1 MHVSTTRRQHKDKVY
16 ETHLL
21 RRSYREDGKVKN
33 ETLANLSYLPLETIQ
48 VIRES
53 LAGKRHVVAG
63 ESFEI
68 KRSLPHGH
76 VAAIAAMANKLGLP
90 ALLGPSCR
98 ERDIIYALI
107 IARAIRPSSKLST
120 SRWFKDST
128 LGVDLGVVGIS
139 TDEIYSAMDWL
150 YARQRTI
157 EATLAKRHLKEGS
170 RVLYDLSSSWMEG
183 THCPLATYGYS
194 RDHKRGKT
202 QIEYGL
208 MTDVDG
214 RPISIEVFSGN
225 CGDPTAFVNAV
236 NMARDRFGLRELIM
250 VGDRGMITRARIEA
264 MRGLAGTKWI
274 TCLRAPQIRTLIDG
288 GSLQL
293 GLFDETN
300 LAAITH
306 PDYPDE
312 RLIACRN
319 PDLAR
324 LRANKRE
331 ELLVATEKE
340 LERIQAAA
348 LGHQSSRPIALRV
361 GRVLNRHKMA
371 KHFVLEFQDESF
383 TFVRDTNSI
392 AAEAALDGIYVI
404 RTSVTQDELDD
415 AKAVEAYKGLSVVE
429 RNFRN
434 LKVIDLDLRPIYH
447 YSENRVR
454 AHVFLSM
461 LALYVTWHMREALVP
476 LMFRDEEIPE
486 RHDPVASALRSDAAH
501 SKDAT
506 KIGADGEDIHSFAT
520 LLAHLGTLTRNTVE
534 FTQGIQ
540 IEQLS
545 VPTTLQRRVFELIGS
560 PIPTTI
566 GGKSTERKH

>member
-1 MHVSTTRRQHKDKVY
+1 MHVATTRRQHKDKIY

-33 ETLANLSYLPLETIQ
+33 ETLANLSYLPAETIQ

-53 LAGKRHVVAG
+53 LAGKHHVVA
-63 ESFEI
+63 EEVFEI
-68 KRSLPHGH
+68 KRTLPHGH
-76 VAAIAAMANKLGLP
+76 VAAVASMAEKLKLTS
-90 ALLGPSCR
+90 LLGPACR
-98 ERDIIYALI
+98 ERDVIYALI
-107 IARAIRPSSKLST
+107 IARAIRPGSKLST

-128 LGVDLGVVGIS
+128 LGVDLSVVGIS
-139 TDEIYSAMDWL
+139 TDEIYHAMDWL
-150 YARQRTI
+150 YERQGTI
-157 EATLAKRHLKEGS
+157 EANLAKRHLHQGS
-170 RVLYDLSSSWMEG
+170 RVLYDLSSSSMEG
-183 THCPLATYGYS
+183 THCPLAAYSYS

-225 CGDPTAFVNAV
+225 TGDPTAFVSAL
-236 NMARDRFGLRELIM
+236 RTTQDRFGLEELIM

-264 MRGLAGTKWI
+264 MRGLKGAKWI
-274 TCLRAPQIRTLIDG
+274 TCLRSPQVRTLMSEG
-288 GSLQL
+288 ALQL

-300 LAAITH
+300 LATITH
-306 PDYPDE
+306 PEYPNE

-324 LRANKRE
+324 LRARKRE

-348 LGHQSSRPIALRV
+348 LAQGSKHPIALKV

-383 TFVRDTNSI
+383 TFARNVDSI
-392 AAEAALDGIYVI
+392 EAEAALDGIYVI
-404 RTSVTQDELDD
+404 RTSVTQEELDD

-461 LALYVTWHMREALVP
+461 LALYVTWHMREVLAP

-486 RHDPVASALRSDAAH
+486 RQDPVTPALRSDAARA
-501 SKDAT
+501 KDAT
-506 KIGADGEDIHSFAT
+506 KLSPDGEVIHSFAT

-534 FTQGIQ
+534 FGQGVQ

-545 VPTTLQRRVFELIGS
+545 TPTPLQRRVFELIGS
-560 PIPTTI
+560 VIPITI

>member
-1 MHVSTTRRQHKDKVY
+1 MHVATTRRQHKDKIY
-16 ETHLL
+16 GTHLL

-33 ETLANLSYLPLETIQ
+33 ETLSYLPEETIQ

-53 LAGKRHVVAG
+53 LAGKHHVVAG
-63 ESFEI
+63 EGFEI

-76 VAAIAAMANKLGLP
+76 VAAIAAMANKLKLP
-90 ALLGPSCR
+90 ALLGPACR
-98 ERDIIYALI
+98 ERDVIYCLI
-107 IARAIRPSSKLST
+107 IARAIRPGSKLST

-128 LGVDLGVVGIS
+128 LGVDLGLIGIS

-150 YARQRTI
+150 YARQGTI
-157 EATLAKRHLKEGS
+157 EATLAKRHLHEGS

-183 THCPLATYGYS
+183 THCPLAAYGYS

-225 CGDPTAFVNAV
+225 TGDPTAFVNAV
-236 NMARDRFGLRELIM
+236 NMTRDRFGLRELIM
-250 VGDRGMITRARIEA
+250 VGDRGMITRARIEVL
-264 MRGLAGTKWI
+264 RGLEGTKWI

-300 LAAITH
+300 LASITH
-306 PDYPDE
+306 PEYPDE

-319 PDLAR
+319 PELAR
-324 LRANKRE
+324 LRAHKRE

-340 LERIQAAA
+340 LERIQEGA
-348 LGHQSSRPIALRV
+348 LGHQCKHPIALRV

-371 KHFVLEFQDESF
+371 KHFVLEFSGDSF

-392 AAEAALDGIYVI
+392 ATEAALDGIYVI
-404 RTSVTQDELDD
+404 RTSVTHEELDD

-461 LALYVTWHMREALVP
+461 LALYVTWHMREALAP

-486 RHDPVASALRSDAAH
+486 RQDPVAPALRSEAAH
-501 SKDAT
+501 AKDAT
-506 KIGADGEDIHSFAT
+506 KLGANGEAIHSFAT
-520 LLAHLGTLTRNTVE
+520 LLTHLGTLTRNTVE
-534 FTQGIQ
+534 FSQGVQ

-545 VPTTLQRRVFELIGS
+545 VPTPLQRRVFELIGS

>member
-1 MHVSTTRRQHKDKVY
+1 
-16 ETHLL
+16 
-21 RRSYREDGKVKN
+21 
-33 ETLANLSYLPLETIQ
+33 
-48 VIRES
+48 
-53 LAGKRHVVAG
+53 
-63 ESFEI
+63 
-68 KRSLPHGH
+68 
-76 VAAIAAMANKLGLP
+76 VAAIALMANKLKLP
-90 ALLGPSCR
+90 SLLGPSCR
-98 ERDIIYALI
+98 ERDVIYALI
-107 IARAIRPSSKLST
+107 IARAIRPGSKLAT

-150 YARQRTI
+150 YARQGTI
-157 EATLAKRHLKEGS
+157 EATLAKRHLHEGS

-183 THCPLATYGYS
+183 THCPLAAYGHS

-225 CGDPTAFVNAV
+225 TGDPAAFVNAL
-236 NMARDRFGLRELIM
+236 NMTRDRFGLRELIM

-264 MRGLAGTKWI
+264 MRGLEGTKWI

-324 LRANKRE
+324 LRAHKRE

-348 LGHQSSRPIALRV
+348 LGNQGKHPIALRV

-371 KHFVLEFQDESF
+371 KHFVLEFSGDSF

-404 RTSVTQDELDD
+404 RTSVGQEELDD

-461 LALYVTWHMREALVP
+461 LALYVTWHVREALAP

-486 RHDPVASALRSDAAH
+486 RQDPVGPALRSDTAH
-501 SKDAT
+501 AKDAT
-506 KIGADGEDIHSFAT
+506 KLGTDGEVIHSFAT

-534 FTQGIQ
+534 FSQWVQ

-545 VPTTLQRRVFELIGS
+545 VSTPLQRRVFELIGS

>member
-1 MHVSTTRRQHKDKVY
+1 MATTPVDRRRHALDMQ
-16 ETHLL
+16 
-21 RRSYREDGKVKN
+21 
-33 ETLANLSYLPLETIQ
+33 
-48 VIRES
+48 IRES
-53 LAGKRHVVAG
+53 LTGKHLVVAEEG
-63 ESFEI
+63 FEI

-76 VAAIAAMANKLGLP
+76 LAAVGAMANELKLP

-107 IARAIRPSSKLST
+107 LARAIRPASKLAT

-128 LGVDLGVVGIS
+128 LGADLGVVGIS

-150 YARQRTI
+150 YVRQGTI
-157 EATLAKRHLKEGS
+157 EAQLAKRHLKEGS

-183 THCPLATYGYS
+183 THCPLAAYGYS

-225 CGDPTAFVNAV
+225 TGDPSAFVNAV
-236 NMARDRFGLRELIM
+236 NMTRDRFGLRELIM

-264 MRGLAGTKWI
+264 LRGLEGAKWI

-340 LERIQAAA
+340 LER
-348 LGHQSSRPIALRV
+348 LSSSAGSSKYPMALRV
-361 GRVLNRHKMA
+361 GRVLDRHKMA
-371 KHFVLEFQDESF
+371 KHFTLEFDDDESF

-392 AAEAALDGIYVI
+392 ETEAALDGIYVI
-404 RTSVTQDELDD
+404 RTSVSQEELDD
-415 AKAVEAYKGLSVVE
+415 AKAIEAYKGLSVVE

-434 LKVIDLDLRPIYH
+434 LKAIDLDLRPIYH

-461 LALYVTWHMREALVP
+461 LALYVTWHMREALAP
-476 LMFRDEEIPE
+476 LMFADEEIPE
-486 RHDPVASALRSDAAH
+486 HHDPVAPALRSRAAEL
-501 SKDAT
+501 KDAT
-506 KIGADGEDIHSFAT
+506 KRGADGEPIHSFGT

-534 FTQGIQ
+534 FTQGVI

-545 VPTTLQRRVFELIGS
+545 VPTPLQRQVFELIGS
-560 PIPTTI
+560 PIPITI
-566 GGKSTERKH
+566 GGRSTESKH

>member
-1 MHVSTTRRQHKDKVY
+1 
-16 ETHLL
+16 
-21 RRSYREDGKVKN
+21 
-33 ETLANLSYLPLETIQ
+33 
-48 VIRES
+48 
-53 LAGKRHVVAG
+53 
-63 ESFEI
+63 
-68 KRSLPHGH
+68 
-76 VAAIAAMANKLGLP
+76 
-90 ALLGPSCR
+90 
-98 ERDIIYALI
+98 
-107 IARAIRPSSKLST
+107 
-120 SRWFKDST
+120 
-128 LGVDLGVVGIS
+128 
-139 TDEIYSAMDWL
+139 
-150 YARQRTI
+150 
-157 EATLAKRHLKEGS
+157 
-170 RVLYDLSSSWMEG
+170 
-183 THCPLATYGYS
+183 PLAAYGYS

-225 CGDPTAFVNAV
+225 TGDPSAFVNAV
-236 NMARDRFGLRELIM
+236 NMTRDRFGLKELIM

-264 MRGLAGTKWI
+264 MRGLESAKWI

-324 LRANKRE
+324 LRAKY
-331 ELLVATEKE
+331 
-340 LERIQAAA
+340 
-348 LGHQSSRPIALRV
+348 PMALRV
-361 GRVLNRHKMA
+361 GRVLDRHKMA
-371 KHFVLEFQDESF
+371 KHFVLEFDDDVSF

-392 AAEAALDGIYVI
+392 AAEAGLDGIYVI
-404 RTSVTQDELDD
+404 RTSVSQEELDD

-461 LALYVTWHMREALVP
+461 LALYVTWHMREALAP
-476 LMFRDEEIPE
+476 LMFGDEEIPE
-486 RHDPVASALRSDAAH
+486 RHDPVAPALRSRAAEL
-501 SKDAT
+501 KDAT
-506 KIGADGEDIHSFAT
+506 KLGADGEIIHSFAT
-520 LLAHLGTLTRNTVE
+520 LLTDLGTLTRNTGE

-545 VPTTLQRRVFELIGS
+545 VSTPLQRRVFELIGS

-566 GGKSTERKH
+566 GGK

>member
-1 MHVSTTRRQHKDKVY
+1 
-16 ETHLL
+16 
-21 RRSYREDGKVKN
+21 
-33 ETLANLSYLPLETIQ
+33 
-48 VIRES
+48 
-53 LAGKRHVVAG
+53 
-63 ESFEI
+63 
-68 KRSLPHGH
+68 
-76 VAAIAAMANKLGLP
+76 
-90 ALLGPSCR
+90 
-98 ERDIIYALI
+98 
-107 IARAIRPSSKLST
+107 
-120 SRWFKDST
+120 
-128 LGVDLGVVGIS
+128 
-139 TDEIYSAMDWL
+139 MDWL
-150 YARQRTI
+150 HARQGTI
-157 EATLAKRHLKEGS
+157 EAQLAKRHLKEGS

-183 THCPLATYGYS
+183 THCPLAAYGYS

-225 CGDPTAFVNAV
+225 TGDPSAFVNAV
-236 NMARDRFGLRELIM
+236 NMTRDRFGLRELIM

-264 MRGLAGTKWI
+264 MRGLESTNWI

-340 LERIQAAA
+340 LER
-348 LGHQSSRPIALRV
+348 LSSSAGSSKYPMALRV
-361 GRVLNRHKMA
+361 GRVLDRHKMA
-371 KHFVLEFQDESF
+371 KHFVLEFDDDVSF

-392 AAEAALDGIYVI
+392 AAEAGLDGIYVI
-404 RTSVTQDELDD
+404 RTSVSQEELDD

-461 LALYVTWHMREALVP
+461 LALYVTWHMREALAP
-476 LMFRDEEIPE
+476 LMFTDEEIPD
-486 RHDPVASALRSDAAH
+486 RQDPVAPALRSDAAH
-501 SKDAT
+501 LKDAT
-506 KIGADGEDIHSFAT
+506 KRRADGEIIHSFAT
-520 LLAHLGTLTRNTVE
+520 LLTDLGTLTRNTGE

-540 IEQLS
+540 IEQFS
-545 VPTTLQRRVFELIGS
+545 VPTPLQRRVFDLIGS

-566 GGKSTERKH
+566 GGK

>member
-1 MHVSTTRRQHKDKVY
+1 MATTPVDRRRHALDMQ
-16 ETHLL
+16 
-21 RRSYREDGKVKN
+21 
-33 ETLANLSYLPLETIQ
+33 
-48 VIRES
+48 IRES
-53 LAGKRHVVAG
+53 LTGKHLVVAEEG
-63 ESFEI
+63 FEI

-76 VAAIAAMANKLGLP
+76 VAAIAAMANELKLP
-90 ALLGPSCR
+90 ALLGPACR

-107 IARAIRPSSKLST
+107 LARAIRPASKLAT

-150 YARQRTI
+150 YARQGTI
-157 EATLAKRHLKEGS
+157 EATLAKRHLQEDS

-183 THCPLATYGYS
+183 THCPLAAYGYS

-225 CGDPTAFVNAV
+225 TGDPSAFVNAV
-236 NMARDRFGLRELIM
+236 NMTRDRFGLRELIM

-264 MRGLAGTKWI
+264 LRGLEGAKWI

-340 LERIQAAA
+340 LER
-348 LGHQSSRPIALRV
+348 LSSSAGSSKYPMALRV
-361 GRVLNRHKMA
+361 GRVLDRHKMA
-371 KHFVLEFQDESF
+371 KHFTLEFDDDESF

-392 AAEAALDGIYVI
+392 ETEAALDGIYVI
-404 RTSVTQDELDD
+404 RTSVSQEELDD

-461 LALYVTWHMREALVP
+461 LALYVTWHMREALAP
-476 LMFRDEEIPE
+476 LMFADEEIPE
-486 RHDPVASALRSDAAH
+486 HHDPVAPALRSRAAEL
-501 SKDAT
+501 KDAT
-506 KIGADGEDIHSFAT
+506 KRGADGEPIHSFGT
-520 LLAHLGTLTRNTVE
+520 LLAHLGTLTRNTAE

-545 VPTTLQRRVFELIGS
+545 VSTPLQRRVFELIGS

-566 GGKSTERKH
+566 GGK

>member
-1 MHVSTTRRQHKDKVY
+1 MHVATTRRQHNEKVY

-33 ETLANLSYLPLETIQ
+33 ETLANLSYLPDETIQ

-53 LAGKRHVVAG
+53 LAGKHHVVA
-63 ESFEI
+63 EDTFEI

-76 VAAIAAMANKLGLP
+76 AAAIAKMAEKLKL
-90 ALLGPSCR
+90 ASLLGPPCR
-98 ERDIIYALI
+98 ERDVIYALI
-107 IARAIRPSSKLST
+107 IARVIRPGSKLAT
-120 SRWFKDST
+120 SRWFGDTT
-128 LGVDLGVVGIS
+128 LGVDLGVVGIT
-139 TDEIYSAMDWL
+139 TDEIYAAMDWL
-150 YARQRTI
+150 YERQGAI
-157 EATLAKRHLKEGS
+157 EATLARRHLHQGT

-183 THCPLATYGYS
+183 THCPLASYGYS

-225 CGDPTAFVNAV
+225 TGDPSAFVSAV
-236 NMARDRFGLRELIM
+236 TMTRDRFGLKEIIM

-264 MRGLAGTKWI
+264 MRGLRGTKWI
-274 TCLRAPQIRTLIDG
+274 TSLRAPQIQTLMHEG
-288 GSLQL
+288 TLQL

-324 LRANKRE
+324 HRAHKRE
-331 ELLVATEKE
+331 ELLVATEKD
-340 LERIQAAA
+340 LERLQGSKRRAKT
-348 LGHQSSRPIALRV
+348 PIALAV
-361 GRVLNRHKMA
+361 GRVLDRHKMA
-371 KHFVLEFQDESF
+371 KHFTVDFQEDTF
-383 TFVRDTNSI
+383 TFSRDTDSI
-392 AAEAALDGIYVI
+392 ETEAALDGIYVI
-404 RTSVTQDELDD
+404 RTSVAKEDLDD

-447 YSENRVR
+447 WSENRVR

-461 LALYVTWHMREALVP
+461 LSLYVTWHMREALAP
-476 LMFRDEEIPE
+476 LLFGDEEIPE
-486 RHDPVASALRSDAAH
+486 REDPVAPASRSGSAHA
-501 SKDAT
+501 KDST
-506 KIGADGEDIHSFAT
+506 KRGPDGETIHSFGT
-520 LLAHLGTLTRNTVE
+520 LLAHLGTLTRNTVA
-534 FTQGIQ
+534 FTQGVE

-545 VPTTLQRRVFELIGS
+545 VPTPLQRRVFELIGS
-560 PIPTTI
+560 PIPITI